1 MRRYMD
7 KKYSFWIRFSF
18 GIVFVMMSIC
28 CTQQTDATDSKISVN
43 FNIRDGKRLFQ
54 HFCSPCHGENADGSG
69 RYFPTEINPQ
79 PPDMT
84 SPDYVIKTREEVVFR
99 AIKFGT
105 QEIGKSNYSPPY
117 GKTLS
122 DEEIKNII
130 EYLYFLKLD
139 NEKPLKEK

>member
-1 MRRYMD
+1 MD
-7 KKYSFWIRFSF
+7 KKYSFWIRSSF
-18 GIVFVMMSIC
+18 VILFALMFTC
-28 CTQQTDATDSKISVN
+28 CTQKTSTTESGVSVK
-43 FNIRDGKRLFQ
+43 FNINDGKRLFL
-54 HFCSPCHGENADGSG
+54 HYCSPCHGENASGAG
-69 RYFPTEINPQ
+69 RYFPTQIDPQ

-84 SPDYVIKTREEVVFR
+84 SPDYIIKTREEVVFR

-122 DEEIKNII
+122 DEEIKNIV

-139 NEKPLKEK
+139 DKKPLKEK